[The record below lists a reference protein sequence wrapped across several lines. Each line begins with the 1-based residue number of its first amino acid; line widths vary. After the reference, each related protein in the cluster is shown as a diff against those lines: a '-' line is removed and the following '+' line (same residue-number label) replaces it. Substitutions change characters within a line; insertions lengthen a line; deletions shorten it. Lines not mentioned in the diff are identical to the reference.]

1 MAAFENHVNLD
12 SVEQFS
18 EFQSDGMK
26 SKTQDDIL
34 KTIFAP

>member
-18 EFQSDGMK
+18 EFQSDGFNQKLRM
-26 SKTQDDIL
+26 T
-34 KTIFAP
+34 F